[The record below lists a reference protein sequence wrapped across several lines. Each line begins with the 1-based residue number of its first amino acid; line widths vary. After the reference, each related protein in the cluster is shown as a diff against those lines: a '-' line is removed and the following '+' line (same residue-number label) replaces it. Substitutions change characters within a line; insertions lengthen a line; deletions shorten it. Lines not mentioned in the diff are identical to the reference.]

1 MEDHDRPEDRG
12 SSPGVALA
20 SVLEPFSPMALHVH
34 RAGGAVVGRQAEQ
47 DAIRQELASAATGR
61 LAGLAVEGEPGIG
74 KTRLLLAAAEMASAA
89 GFTTVAVTADEELRG
104 PFLLARSILGA
115 PEAIEVATER
125 PETAEALARSLDS
138 MSGQDD
144 PGLATLAGGSPAPAH
159 VRSRRRRVP
168 RPRSGASARHPRR
181 RPPVGR
187 RRQPAHAPLRGPLG
201 RHEPDLPDARDA
213 ARGARVGDR
222 GREPDRGHGAD
233 GPGPPDEGRPLDA
246 APRRAELVASVL
258 GGPVDA
264 NGAAVD
270 ACAGRRCAV
279 HRRGDGAC
287 LSRRRDD
294 PADRRRLA
302 AGAKR
307 GAPGARPPCKTLISA
322 PRRAPAGRDEGN
334 CSPMPPCSVAASAS
348 RTCARS
354 SSAWTT
360 SGVRARRAR
369 VGTRAGGRRRGC
381 SPSTPSR
388 RRPTTASR
396 TSRCA
401 ISRPAR

>member
-1 MEDHDRPEDRG
+1 MEDHDRTEDRG

-34 RAGGAVVGRQAEQ
+34 RAAGAVVGRQAEQ

-89 GFTTVAVTADEELRG
+89 GFTTIAVTADEELRG

-138 MSGQDD
+138 MSGPGRPRPRD
-144 PGLATLAGGSPAPAH
+144 PAGRSPAAAH
-159 VRSRRRRVP
+159 VRSGRRRVP
-168 RPRSGASARHPRR
+168 RARRRGTARHPDR
-181 RPPVGR
+181 RPPVVR
-187 RRQPAHAPLRGPLG
+187 RRQPPPAPLRGPLG
-201 RHEPDLPDARDA
+201 RHEPDLPDVRDP

-222 GREPDRGHGAD
+222 GREPAGGHGPD
-233 GPGPPDEGRPLDA
+233 GPAPPDEGRPLHAVRDEG
-246 APRRAELVASVL
+246 PRRV
-258 GGPVDA
+258 GPRRPGRRERRGRHA
-264 NGAAVD
+264 R
-270 ACAGRRCAV
+270 AGRGRAV
-279 HRRGDGAC
+279 HRRGDGARVP
-287 LSRRRDD
+287 RRRDD

-302 AGAKR
+302 PGPQRRTAGALR
-307 GAPGARPPCKTLISA
+307 REDPHLA
-322 PRRAPAGRDEGN
+322 PRRAPARRDEG
-334 CSPMPPCSVAASAS
+334 AA
-348 RTCARS
+348 RGC
-354 SSAWTT
+354 
-360 SGVRARRAR
+360 RRAR
-369 VGTRAGGRRRGC
+369 SPLQPEGPARGRAPRGRRRRPSPPRSRSRSRRRCRRGC

-388 RRPTTASR
+388 RRPTTASS